1 MGPAIRGESGR
12 GEVRDDVDVDFVA
25 MLLRGETRVH
35 DGDRASGAEATPAA
49 GPWADYRLRLTLD
62 QWTPDGAVSGE
73 ITDITRLRLRF
84 RSDYGTVTAFDG
96 SAVPQTQDLFR
107 PLPLAV
113 HRDDGSGIDGS
124 TADTS
129 RVVISVVAERLDTPV
144 RIPDTPDATGRRGM
158 RFFADPELAYE
169 RGTFYLF
176 ATTDGHSEWSGWQIH
191 CLASEDLTHW
201 QDRGV
206 VIDLHDQHLDGS
218 GRTNILPGRTAH
230 AWVPAF
236 AVRDGRYYLYFCG
249 DGQANVAVSDHID
262 GGYALQGDLAR
273 TSSHAARHGF
283 GTGIVAPGIDPA
295 AFRDPQAGRWY
306 LAWGQN
312 RARYSRLSDDML
324 HIIPEATPDI
334 REAAYLNVREHAG
347 TWTYYLTYSIGDA
360 NDPDY
365 RVAYAA
371 ASTMEGDGSQWT
383 YRGEI
388 LVANERLGILGT
400 GHHCILRVPGT
411 DEWVIAYHCFLPDA
425 MRPRGVDRYAGGR
438 IRTGNKRE
446 IRFARLEFDE
456 RGGWRAAHQTGD
468 GIDEQPGVVMNSG
481 DMRGGEHV
489 IGWQRCR
496 EDDKTVA
503 DMR

>member
-35 DGDRASGAEATPAA
+35 DGDWASGAEATPAA

-84 RSDYGTVTAFDG
+84 RSDYGTVTALDG

-107 PLPLAV
+107 PLLLAV

-176 ATTDGHSEWSGWQIH
+176 ATTDGHGGWSGWQIR
-191 CLASEDLTHW
+191 CLASEDLAHW

-218 GRTNILPGRTAH
+218 GRTNILPGH
-230 AWVPAF
+230 AWVPAL

-249 DGQANVAVSDHID
+249 DGQTNVAVSDHID

-273 TSSHAARHGF
+273 TGSHAARHGF

-295 AFRDPQAGRWY
+295 AFRDPQAGQWY

-324 HIIPEATPDI
+324 HIIPEA
-334 REAAYLNVREHAG
+334 
-347 TWTYYLTYSIGDA
+347 
-360 NDPDY
+360 
-365 RVAYAA
+365 
-371 ASTMEGDGSQWT
+371 
-383 YRGEI
+383 
-388 LVANERLGILGT
+388 
-400 GHHCILRVPGT
+400 
-411 DEWVIAYHCFLPDA
+411 
-425 MRPRGVDRYAGGR
+425 RPTSGR
-438 IRTGNKRE
+438 PHI
-446 IRFARLEFDE
+446 
-456 RGGWRAAHQTGD
+456 
-468 GIDEQPGVVMNSG
+468 
-481 DMRGGEHV
+481 
-489 IGWQRCR
+489 
-496 EDDKTVA
+496 
-503 DMR
+503 

>member
-1 MGPAIRGESGR
+1 M
-12 GEVRDDVDVDFVA
+12 
-25 MLLRGETRVH
+25 
-35 DGDRASGAEATPAA
+35 
-49 GPWADYRLRLTLD
+49 
-62 QWTPDGAVSGE
+62 
-73 ITDITRLRLRF
+73 
-84 RSDYGTVTAFDG
+84 
-96 SAVPQTQDLFR
+96 VPGL
-107 PLPLAV
+107 
-113 HRDDGSGIDGS
+113 
-124 TADTS
+124 
-129 RVVISVVAERLDTPV
+129 
-144 RIPDTPDATGRRGM
+144 
-158 RFFADPELAYE
+158 
-169 RGTFYLF
+169 
-176 ATTDGHSEWSGWQIH
+176 
-191 CLASEDLTHW
+191 
-201 QDRGV
+201 
-206 VIDLHDQHLDGS
+206 
-218 GRTNILPGRTAH
+218 
-230 AWVPAF
+230 
-236 AVRDGRYYLYFCG
+236 
-249 DGQANVAVSDHID
+249 
-262 GGYALQGDLAR
+262 
-273 TSSHAARHGF
+273 
-283 GTGIVAPGIDPA
+283 
-295 AFRDPQAGRWY
+295 
-306 LAWGQN
+306 GQN

-365 RVAYAA
+365 RVAYAT

-425 MRPRGVDRYAGGR
+425 MRPRGVDRYTGER

-456 RGGWRAAHQTGD
+456 RDGWRAAHQTGD

-481 DMRGGEHV
+481 DVRGGEHV

>member
-35 DGDRASGAEATPAA
+35 DGDRASGAEAAPAA
-49 GPWADYRLRLTLD
+49 GPRADYRLRLTLD

-84 RSDYGTVTAFDG
+84 RSDYGTVTALDG

-107 PLPLAV
+107 PLLLVV

-176 ATTDGHSEWSGWQIH
+176 ATTDGHGGWSGWQIR

-218 GRTNILPGRTAH
+218 GRTNILPGRT
-230 AWVPAF
+230 PTLGCRRSPF
-236 AVRDGRYYLYFCG
+236 ATAAITWISAATGRP
-249 DGQANVAVSDHID
+249 V
-262 GGYALQGDLAR
+262 
-273 TSSHAARHGF
+273 
-283 GTGIVAPGIDPA
+283 
-295 AFRDPQAGRWY
+295 W
-306 LAWGQN
+306 
-312 RARYSRLSDDML
+312 RYPTIS
-324 HIIPEATPDI
+324 
-334 REAAYLNVREHAG
+334 
-347 TWTYYLTYSIGDA
+347 
-360 NDPDY
+360 
-365 RVAYAA
+365 
-371 ASTMEGDGSQWT
+371 MEGTLCRATW
-383 YRGEI
+383 REP
-388 LVANERLGILGT
+388 AR
-400 GHHCILRVPGT
+400 
-411 DEWVIAYHCFLPDA
+411 A
-425 MRPRGVDRYAGGR
+425 PRGTASEPASSRPASIPR
-438 IRTGNKRE
+438 RSATR
-446 IRFARLEFDE
+446 RPA
-456 RGGWRAAHQTGD
+456 D
-468 GIDEQPGVVMNSG
+468 G
-481 DMRGGEHV
+481 
-489 IGWQRCR
+489 
-496 EDDKTVA
+496 T
-503 DMR
+503 

>member
-49 GPWADYRLRLTLD
+49 GPRADYRLRLTLD

-84 RSDYGTVTAFDG
+84 RSDYGTVTALDG

-107 PLPLAV
+107 PLLLAV
-113 HRDDGSGIDGS
+113 HRDDGSGIAGS
-124 TADTS
+124 TAGTS

-176 ATTDGHSEWSGWQIH
+176 ATTDGHGEWSGWQIR

-218 GRTNILPGRTAH
+218 GRTNILPGRTTH
-230 AWVPAF
+230 AWVPAL

-249 DGQANVAVSDHID
+249 DGQTNVAVSDHID

-273 TSSHAARHGF
+273 TGSRAARHGF

-295 AFRDPQAGRWY
+295 AFRDPQAGQWY

-324 HIIPEATPDI
+324 HIIPEA
-334 REAAYLNVREHAG
+334 
-347 TWTYYLTYSIGDA
+347 
-360 NDPDY
+360 
-365 RVAYAA
+365 
-371 ASTMEGDGSQWT
+371 
-383 YRGEI
+383 
-388 LVANERLGILGT
+388 
-400 GHHCILRVPGT
+400 
-411 DEWVIAYHCFLPDA
+411 
-425 MRPRGVDRYAGGR
+425 RPTSGR
-438 IRTGNKRE
+438 PHI
-446 IRFARLEFDE
+446 
-456 RGGWRAAHQTGD
+456 
-468 GIDEQPGVVMNSG
+468 
-481 DMRGGEHV
+481 
-489 IGWQRCR
+489 
-496 EDDKTVA
+496 
-503 DMR
+503 

>member
-84 RSDYGTVTAFDG
+84 RSDYGTVTALDG

-107 PLPLAV
+107 PLLLAV
-113 HRDDGSGIDGS
+113 HRDDGAGIDGS

-218 GRTNILPGRTAH
+218 GRTNILPAH
-230 AWVPAF
+230 AWVPVL
-236 AVRDGRYYLYFCG
+236 AVRDGRYCLYFCG

-273 TSSHAARHGF
+273 TGSHAARHGF

-347 TWTYYLTYSIGDA
+347 TWTYYRTRSA
-360 NDPDY
+360 T
-365 RVAYAA
+365 
-371 ASTMEGDGSQWT
+371 STTPTIES
-383 YRGEI
+383 
-388 LVANERLGILGT
+388 
-400 GHHCILRVPGT
+400 P
-411 DEWVIAYHCFLPDA
+411 
-425 MRPRGVDRYAGGR
+425 MRPRRPSKATVRSGPIAAKSWSPTNASAYSAPGITAYFGSPAPTNGSSSTTAFC
-438 IRTGNKRE
+438 RTPC
-446 IRFARLEFDE
+446 A
-456 RGGWRAAHQTGD
+456 RAAWTGTRVSASAPATSAKSGSPDSNSTNGTD
-468 GIDEQPGVVMNSG
+468 GVPLIRPV
-481 DMRGGEHV
+481 
-489 IGWQRCR
+489 
-496 EDDKTVA
+496 TVSMSSLA
-503 DMR
+503 WS

>member
-49 GPWADYRLRLTLD
+49 GPRADYRLRLTLD

-84 RSDYGTVTAFDG
+84 RSDYGTVTALDG

-230 AWVPAF
+230 AWVPALT
-236 AVRDGRYYLYFCG
+236 VRDGRYYLYFCG
-249 DGQANVAVSDHID
+249 DGQTNVAVSDHVD

-273 TSSHAARHGF
+273 TGSHAARHGF

-295 AFRDPQAGRWY
+295 AFRDPQTGRWY
-306 LAWGQN
+306 LAWG
-312 RARYSRLSDDML
+312 RTGR
-324 HIIPEATPDI
+324 ATP
-334 REAAYLNVREHAG
+334 ACP
-347 TWTYYLTYSIGDA
+347 TTCC
-360 NDPDY
+360 
-365 RVAYAA
+365 
-371 ASTMEGDGSQWT
+371 ASS
-383 YRGEI
+383 
-388 LVANERLGILGT
+388 
-400 GHHCILRVPGT
+400 PK
-411 DEWVIAYHCFLPDA
+411 P
-425 MRPRGVDRYAGGR
+425 RPTSGR
-438 IRTGNKRE
+438 PHI
-446 IRFARLEFDE
+446 
-456 RGGWRAAHQTGD
+456 
-468 GIDEQPGVVMNSG
+468 
-481 DMRGGEHV
+481 
-489 IGWQRCR
+489 
-496 EDDKTVA
+496 
-503 DMR
+503 

>member
-1 MGPAIRGESGR
+1 M
-12 GEVRDDVDVDFVA
+12 
-25 MLLRGETRVH
+25 
-35 DGDRASGAEATPAA
+35 
-49 GPWADYRLRLTLD
+49 
-62 QWTPDGAVSGE
+62 
-73 ITDITRLRLRF
+73 
-84 RSDYGTVTAFDG
+84 
-96 SAVPQTQDLFR
+96 
-107 PLPLAV
+107 
-113 HRDDGSGIDGS
+113 
-124 TADTS
+124 
-129 RVVISVVAERLDTPV
+129 
-144 RIPDTPDATGRRGM
+144 
-158 RFFADPELAYE
+158 
-169 RGTFYLF
+169 
-176 ATTDGHSEWSGWQIH
+176 
-191 CLASEDLTHW
+191 
-201 QDRGV
+201 
-206 VIDLHDQHLDGS
+206 
-218 GRTNILPGRTAH
+218 
-230 AWVPAF
+230 
-236 AVRDGRYYLYFCG
+236 
-249 DGQANVAVSDHID
+249 
-262 GGYALQGDLAR
+262 AR
-273 TSSHAARHGF
+273 TGSHAARHGS

-347 TWTYYLTYSIGDA
+347 TWTYYLTYSIGDT

-365 RVAYAA
+365 RVAYAT

-411 DEWVIAYHCFLPDA
+411 DEWVIAYHRFLPDA
-425 MRPRGVDRYAGGR
+425 MRPRGVDRYTGER

-456 RGGWRAAHQTGD
+456 RDGWRAAHQTGD